1 MLDFLTANRAFVLLI
16 TAVSA
21 LMFVGTLLAV
31 PAIIVRIPS
40 DYFAHEKRPPSR
52 WASHHP
58 AARLALRIGRNLL
71 GIIFLVAGAAM
82 LVLPGQGILT
92 LFLGVLLLDYP
103 GKYRAERWLI
113 SRPRLLR
120 AVNWLRARSRHEPLR
135 VG

>member
-1 MLDFLTANRAFVLLI
+1 MLDFLTANRASVLLI
-16 TAVSA
+16 TAVSV

-31 PAIIVRIPS
+31 PAIIVRIPP

-52 WASHHP
+52 WASRHP
-58 AARLALRIGRNLL
+58 AARLGLRIGKNLV
-71 GIIFLVAGAAM
+71 GVIFLAAGVVM

-113 SRPRLLR
+113 SRPRLLH
-120 AVNWLRARSRHEPLR
+120 AVNWLRARSGHEPLR
-135 VG
+135 VK